1 MQKVKYFFGP
11 LLIILIVSAF
21 SSPSKPK
28 IKWLTV
34 EELQIAYAREARPIL
49 IDVYTSWCG
58 WCKVMDRETYSKQ
71 TVADYINTHY
81 YAVKLDAES
90 TSSISLNGKKYNF
103 LQSTGTNELANYLL
117 AGQMAYPTTVFLS
130 SLDARPAPLAGYLKP
145 NELEAPLKY
154 YGEAA
159 NKRMSF
165 DDYMKT
171 FNGSWK

>member
-1 MQKVKYFFGP
+1 
-11 LLIILIVSAF
+11 
-21 SSPSKPK
+21 
-28 IKWLTV
+28 
-34 EELQIAYAREARPIL
+34 
-49 IDVYTSWCG
+49 
-58 WCKVMDRETYSKQ
+58 MDRDTYSKQ

-159 NKRMSF
+159 NKRLSF

-171 FNGSWK
+171 FKGSW